1 MIISKCTSKPEYKLR
16 EACIKENLTA
26 NRFRGSKNCK
36 PINCE
41 KEEHIFMHNNKMY
54 KILYRTIY
62 LHDCDCN
69 PCGKFFKCCLL

>member
-16 EACIKENLTA
+16 ETCIKENLTA

-41 KEEHIFMHNNKMY
+41 KEEHIFIIARNWRHA
-54 KILYRTIY
+54 LDHTTCAR
-62 LHDCDCN
+62 L
-69 PCGKFFKCCLL
+69 